1 MTGTEGVEVH
11 AMEPA
16 ELSSLYLNQTVP
28 PLDDIRVRQ
37 AFLYATDRKAFAQFI
52 GAKVAREPISVIPR
66 GNIGTATLDL
76 PAVDVEKA
84 KELLREAGHPD
95 GITVK
100 TIASTQPALLRIIQ
114 AAQGQLSK
122 AGIKLELE
130 TVDHPT
136 YHAQI
141 RKDLSPVT
149 LYQAARFPVDDVY
162 LTQFFHSKSIVNTPT
177 GVVNFS
183 HCSVADA
190 EIAAARTEQDLEKQ
204 KALWGTAQEKI
215 LEDVCSVP
223 LVETLVI
230 WAWHS
235 NLDLGYD
242 LVGSLNLGP
251 QVTEQTRFTE

>member
-1 MTGTEGVEVH
+1 
-11 AMEPA
+11 
-16 ELSSLYLNQTVP
+16 
-28 PLDDIRVRQ
+28 
-37 AFLYATDRKAFAQFI
+37 
-52 GAKVAREPISVIPR
+52 VIPR

-76 PAVDVEKA
+76 PTVNVEKA
-84 KELLREAGHPD
+84 KQLLREAGHPD

-100 TIASTQPALLRIIQ
+100 SIASTQPALLRIIQ

-122 AGIKLELE
+122 AGINLELE

-141 RKDLSPVT
+141 RKDLSAVT

-162 LTQFFHSKSIVNTPT
+162 LTQFFDSKSTVNTPT

-190 EIAAARTEQDLEKQ
+190 DIAAARTEHDVEKQ
-204 KALWGTAQEKI
+204 KALWGAAQKKI
-215 LEDVCSVP
+215 LDDVCSVP

-230 WAWHS
+230 WAWRS
-235 NLDLGYD
+235 TLDIGYD
-242 LVGSLNLGP
+242 MVGSLNLGP
-251 QVTEQTRFTE
+251 QITEQTHFTE